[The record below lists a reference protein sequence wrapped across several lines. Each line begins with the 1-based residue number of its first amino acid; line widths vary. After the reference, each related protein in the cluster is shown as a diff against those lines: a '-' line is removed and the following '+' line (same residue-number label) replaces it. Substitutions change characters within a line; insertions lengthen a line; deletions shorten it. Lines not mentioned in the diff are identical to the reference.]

1 MNNKTI
7 INRIEEI
14 SLNIQYITATAKMLS
29 TLWDNEHTDTPNRQ
43 IIADTFYNFSN
54 QLDDIRSRLDIAIKD
69 LYRERNAKT

>member
-1 MNNKTI
+1 
-7 INRIEEI
+7 
-14 SLNIQYITATAKMLS
+14 MLS

-43 IIADTFYNFSN
+43 IIADTFYNFSD